1 MTEDEVGAWDEVGG
15 AVGLAAV
22 TRFADGPDA
31 AKETGFAPYRF
42 RANRRFDHL
51 VKPLGLAESF
61 EREVPLVLERGPF
74 DLASDRAQRL

>member
-31 AKETGFAPYRF
+31 AKETGFALIGSAPT
-42 RANRRFDHL
+42 
-51 VKPLGLAESF
+51 G
-61 EREVPLVLERGPF
+61 
-74 DLASDRAQRL
+74 ASTTS